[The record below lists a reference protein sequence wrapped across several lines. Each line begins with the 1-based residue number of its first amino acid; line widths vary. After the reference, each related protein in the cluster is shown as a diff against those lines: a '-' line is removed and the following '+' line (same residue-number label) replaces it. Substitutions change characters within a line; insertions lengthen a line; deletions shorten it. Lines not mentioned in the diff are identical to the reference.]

1 MSKSTHTK
9 ATAALKTATDGDEV
23 PFATPTLARLYL
35 AQGHHEE
42 ARRLALRL
50 KLQGDGDASL
60 DDALEQ
66 EDRRRQAV
74 LQALL
79 GRVRANKRQA
89 PPATAGRGLAADGD
103 TSR

>member
-1 MSKSTHTK
+1 MLKSTHTRVAV
-9 ATAALKTATDGDEV
+9 ATATGGHEA

-42 ARRLALRL
+42 ARRLALRM
-50 KLQGDGDASL
+50 KLQGQGDSSL
-60 DDALEQ
+60 DEALEQ

-79 GRVRANKRQA
+79 GRVQANRRQTR
-89 PPATAGRGLAADGD
+89 PQVAGGGQAADGD